1 MPKLKAKRNRFVS
14 MDNEFLT
21 RKDLSLKAK
30 GLLACMLCLPP
41 DWRFSIE
48 GLAYINKE
56 SESAISSALREL
68 EQFDYLRR
76 SYPRTEDGKI
86 ANAVYTICDI
96 PIVEYETLHGEIDA
110 PWIRVSS
117 PDVSFWRIRCTS
129 FEGIPTVNEMFT
141 VQTTALIQGG
151 GCRESTRP
159 VSGQVQGTLF
169 YDIVKSNGRLIWG
182 SVSRPHQHG
191 AVRTTVADCDSGLW
205 KKSEIKGT
213 AFYRVLW
220 KGWTNRTPLEESSRS
235 HQIDDPW
242 NPKVVKSDFRNN
254 NEVVIHHPI
263 GTFPKWE
270 AAIQHQIFIIKK
282 V

>member
-1 MPKLKAKRNRFVS
+1 

-96 PIVEYETLHGEIDA
+96 PIGEYETLHGESDDA
-110 PWIRVSS
+110 LNLGV
-117 PDVSFWRIRCTS
+117 
-129 FEGIPTVNEMFT
+129 
-141 VQTTALIQGG
+141 
-151 GCRESTRP
+151 
-159 VSGQVQGTLF
+159 
-169 YDIVKSNGRLIWG
+169 IVR
-182 SVSRPHQHG
+182 
-191 AVRTTVADCDSGLW
+191 CDSLFRGA
-205 KKSEIKGT
+205 IGDI
-213 AFYRVLW
+213 AFQLFC
-220 KGWTNRTPLEESSRS
+220 KIS
-235 HQIDDPW
+235 
-242 NPKVVKSDFRNN
+242 
-254 NEVVIHHPI
+254 
-263 GTFPKWE
+263 
-270 AAIQHQIFIIKK
+270 A
-282 V
+282 

>member
-1 MPKLKAKRNRFVS
+1 MPKLLAKRNRFVS

-96 PIVEYETLHGEIDA
+96 PIVEYETLHGENDDA
-110 PWIRVSS
+110 LNYGV
-117 PDVSFWRIRCTS
+117 
-129 FEGIPTVNEMFT
+129 
-141 VQTTALIQGG
+141 
-151 GCRESTRP
+151 GCRESTHP
-159 VSGQVQGTLF
+159 VSGQVQGALF
-169 YDIVKSNGRLIWG
+169 YVVVK
-182 SVSRPHQHG
+182 
-191 AVRTTVADCDSGLW
+191 CDS
-205 KKSEIKGT
+205 
-213 AFYRVLW
+213 
-220 KGWTNRTPLEESSRS
+220 
-235 HQIDDPW
+235 IDTDHRRRLRQW
-242 NPKVVKSDFRNN
+242 FMKNHR
-254 NEVVIHHPI
+254 
-263 GTFPKWE
+263 
-270 AAIQHQIFIIKK
+270 
-282 V
+282 